1 MNSRLIHRIVLTLL
15 VAAIVA
21 LPGCAALG
29 AKQEVVEKAEVVKK
43 GPQTAPHRSITS
55 FSSGLRCMDNHLI
68 EYGVRDVSVIV
79 EDILDKTTKVSAGTK
94 DMLISAVSDMTK
106 RSRGIRLI
114 AFGSD
119 SGNTIGFLQQAQ
131 NRTPYAIVPQYGIR
145 GSVTQFDD
153 AIVRKNAD
161 GGIAIEP
168 YLGIGLARTAQAS
181 MLGLDLTVLSTED
194 LSVVSGASTRN
205 SVIIMKEGRGFDT
218 EAAIRKF
225 GINYNV
231 SISQNEGQSQALRT
245 LVELAAIELFGKLVK
260 VPYWT
265 CLGASASDEVVK
277 TEIQDWYEG
286 MRINPSELVSYFQN
300 QLRQRRLYNG
310 PVDGAINPEI
320 KDAVAA
326 YREAL
331 GLSREP
337 KLSLD
342 FFRAYLSA
350 NHSEVTPRVRLAVVP
365 ASLAA
370 APVAVESAT
379 AYSATAYAGSAK
391 LLSAAAA
398 KPLSLRLE
406 TANRA
411 TQFKRGQ
418 LINLI
423 VSPSHDAHVY
433 CYLHDENR
441 QIKRFYPNRFAR
453 DSRVAA
459 AAPITL
465 PGTMRFQ
472 LVANERGLPE
482 TVACFATERD
492 VMSDLPV
499 SATGVDFET
508 LPVASLDQLQG
519 AFTAVAGSNA
529 AQATLAIRFN

>member
-1 MNSRLIHRIVLTLL
+1 VNRLIIHRIALSLL
-15 VAAIVA
+15 VAASVT
-21 LPGCAALG
+21 LTGCAALG

-55 FSSGLRCMDNHLI
+55 FSAGLRCMDNHLI
-68 EYGVRDVSVIV
+68 DYGVRDVSVIV

-145 GSVTQFDD
+145 GSVSQFDD

-168 YLGIGLARTAQAS
+168 YLGVGLARTAQAS

-194 LSVVSGASTRN
+194 LSVIAGASARN
-205 SVIIMKEGRGFDT
+205 SVIIFKEGRGFDT

-225 GINYNV
+225 GINYSV
-231 SISQNEGQSQALRT
+231 SVSQNEGQSQALRT

-265 CLGASASDEVVK
+265 CLGAGANDETVK
-277 TEIQDWYEG
+277 TEIQDWYEA
-286 MRINPSELVSYFQN
+286 MRVDPSELVSYFQN

-320 KDAVAA
+320 KEAVAA

-350 NHSEVTPRVRLAVVP
+350 NHSEVAPRVRLAAVP
-365 ASLAA
+365 VSLAA
-370 APVAVESAT
+370 PASAASAPVL
-379 AYSATAYAGSAK
+379 AGSVK
-391 LLSAAAA
+391 PLGAATVR
-398 KPLSLRLE
+398 PLSLRLE

-433 CYLHDENR
+433 CYLRDENR

-453 DSRVAA
+453 DSRVSA

-465 PGTMRFQ
+465 PGAMRFQ
-472 LVANERGLPE
+472 IVANERGLPE

-492 VMSDLPV
+492 VMPDLPV
-499 SATGVDFET
+499 SATGVDFEA
-508 LPVASLDQLQG
+508 LPLASLDQLQG
-519 AFTAVAGSNA
+519 AFTAVTGSNS
-529 AQATLAIRFN
+529 AQATLAIRSN

>member
-29 AKQEVVEKAEVVKK
+29 AKQEVVEKTEVVKK

-55 FSSGLRCMDNHLI
+55 FSAGLRCMDNHLI
-68 EYGVRDVSVIV
+68 DYGVRDVSVIV

-168 YLGIGLARTAQAS
+168 YLGVGLARTAQAS

-194 LSVVSGASTRN
+194 LSVISGASARN
-205 SVIIMKEGRGFDT
+205 SVIIFKEGRGFDT

-225 GINYNV
+225 GINYSV
-231 SISQNEGQSQALRT
+231 SVSQNEGQSQALRT

-265 CLGASASDEVVK
+265 CLGANTSDESVK
-277 TEIQDWYEG
+277 TEIQDWYEA
-286 MRINPSELVSYFQN
+286 MRIDPSELVTYFQN
-300 QLRQRRLYNG
+300 QLRQRRLYTG

-320 KDAVAA
+320 KEAVAA

-342 FFRAYLSA
+342 FFHAYLSA
-350 NHSEVTPRVRLAVVP
+350 NHSEVSQRVRLTGVSAPVP
-365 ASLAA
+365 AAA
-370 APVAVESAT
+370 V
-379 AYSATAYAGSAK
+379 
-391 LLSAAAA
+391 
-398 KPLSLRLE
+398 KPLSLKVE

-423 VSPSHDAHVY
+423 VSPSRDAHVY
-433 CYLHDENR
+433 CYLRDENR

-453 DSRVAA
+453 DSRVSA

-465 PGTMRFQ
+465 PGAMRFQ
-472 LVANERGLPE
+472 IVANERGLPE
-482 TVACFATERD
+482 TVACFASERD
-492 VMSDLPV
+492 VMPDLPAA
-499 SATGVDFET
+499 ATGVDFEA

-519 AFTAVAGSNA
+519 AFAAVAGPGA
-529 AQATLAIRFN
+529 AQASLAIRSN

>member
-1 MNSRLIHRIVLTLL
+1 MNSPIIHRIALTLL
-15 VAAIVA
+15 TAAIVT
-21 LPGCAALG
+21 LTGCASLG
-29 AKQEVVEKAEVVKK
+29 AKQEVVEKTEVVKK

-55 FSSGLRCMDNHLI
+55 FSAGLRCMDNHLI
-68 EYGVRDVSVIV
+68 DYGVRDVSVIV

-205 SVIIMKEGRGFDT
+205 SVIIMKEGRGFDA

-310 PVDGAINPEI
+310 PVDGTINPEI
-320 KDAVAA
+320 KEAVAA

-350 NHSEVTPRVRLAVVP
+350 NHSEISSRVRLAVVP

-370 APVAVESAT
+370 APVAPAT
-379 AYSATAYAGSAK
+379 TYSATAYAGSAK
-391 LLSAAAA
+391 PLSAAAA
-398 KPLSLRLE
+398 KPLGLKLE
-406 TANRA
+406 TAHRA
-411 TQFKRGQ
+411 TEFKRGQ

-433 CYLHDENR
+433 CYLRDENR
-441 QIKRFYPNRFAR
+441 QIKRFYPNRFVR
-453 DSRVAA
+453 DSRVSA

-465 PGTMRFQ
+465 PGKMRFQ
-472 LVANERGLPE
+472 IVANERGLPE

-492 VMSDLPV
+492 VMPDLPV
-499 SATGVDFET
+499 SATGVDFEA
-508 LPVASLDQLQG
+508 LPLASLDQLQG
-519 AFTAVAGSNA
+519 AFTAVAGSNS
-529 AQATLAIRFN
+529 AQATLAIRSN